1 LLAEAPYAK
10 LFCSKL
16 VREGMTRMLA
26 INQVDVAIDITL
38 ALKTPIKYLNLSSD
52 AFCILLSKNHQ
63 EADNIT
69 PDIY

>member
-1 LLAEAPYAK
+1 
-10 LFCSKL
+10 
-16 VREGMTRMLA
+16 MTRMLA